1 MLPSRTMYVPLE
13 ALRRRDVVNTAAT
26 VMMLPALG
34 SMLNLVKVTL
44 SSILQV
50 VLMCAA
56 GYYLARRGVLD
67 KKTQTVRRP
76 ADAEIEQAQCVASY
90 ACPALF
96 QGCLFA
102 HARAADGARRRA
114 IRLRA
119 GGERLGALGLHHV
132 VGAAPAQGPALLCRC
147 VYVTRLIQAPSRRTP
162 TRCPSRLSS
171 RSSAPS
177 RSCTGCTTEPTR
189 TRRTT

>member
-67 KKTQTVRRP
+67 KKTQTVRR
-76 ADAEIEQAQCVASY
+76 S
-90 ACPALF
+90 
-96 QGCLFA
+96 G
-102 HARAADGARRRA
+102 
-114 IRLRA
+114 
-119 GGERLGALGLHHV
+119 
-132 VGAAPAQGPALLCRC
+132 
-147 VYVTRLIQAPSRRTP
+147 
-162 TRCPSRLSS
+162 
-171 RSSAPS
+171 
-177 RSCTGCTTEPTR
+177 
-189 TRRTT
+189 